1 MDSVVWLVS
10 TSTSFTRSTNSTA
23 DASVVCSKDI
33 EGVIVIVFTEEGVV
47 SGATVVISGS
57 VVVPMSV
64 ISRDVTV
71 VRLVNGTVTPVGS
84 VTLSVTCSET
94 I

>member
-1 MDSVVWLVS
+1 M
-10 TSTSFTRSTNSTA
+10 
-23 DASVVCSKDI
+23 
-33 EGVIVIVFTEEGVV
+33 
-47 SGATVVISGS
+47 
-57 VVVPMSV
+57 PMSV